1 MDKVLLKEECL
12 SVLRAKINVLKASIQ
27 EVQNS
32 SNSETKST
40 AGDKH
45 ETSRAMAQLEVERLS
60 QQLLLQ
66 EKLYVLLSSVPSSKS
81 SKVESGAL
89 VKTNKG
95 LFYPSVAL
103 GIIKYN
109 QATVMALGMGA
120 PISQLMLGLKTNDHF
135 SFNGNK
141 YYIEQIF

>member
-1 MDKVLLKEECL
+1 MDKVQLKEECL
-12 SVLRAKINVLKASIQ
+12 SVLRTKINTLKASIQ
-27 EVQNS
+27 EVQNG

-60 QQLLLQ
+60 QQLLQQ

-103 GIIKYN
+103 GVIKYN
-109 QATVMALGMGA
+109 QSTVMALGMGA

>member
-1 MDKVLLKEECL
+1 MDKTWLKEECL
-12 SVLRAKINVLKASIQ
+12 SVIKNKINILKTSIQ

-32 SNSETKST
+32 SNDETKST

-60 QQLLLQ
+60 QQLQQQ

-81 SKVESGAL
+81 SKVESGAV

-103 GIIKYN
+103 GIIKYD
-109 QATVMALGMGA
+109 QMDIMTLGMSA
-120 PISQLMLGLKTNDHF
+120 PISQLMLGLKPNDSF

-141 YYIEQIF
+141 YHIEEIF